1 VAAGLVI
8 PADARLVVTEGNY
21 LALNDSGWQGV
32 RSLIDR
38 LFYLDCPPEV
48 RRQRLI
54 ERHIAGGRS
63 RDDAVA
69 WVTRV
74 DEPNA
79 ALVAATRGGCDRLL
93 HTDD

>member
-1 VAAGLVI
+1 
-8 PADARLVVTEGNY
+8 
-21 LALNDSGWQGV
+21 
-32 RSLIDR
+32 LIDR

-63 RDDAVA
+63 RDDAVG

-93 HTDD
+93 HTDDDET